1 MNNHLTKGHVLEVLL
16 IFALPYLLAS
26 FLQSFYGMADLYI
39 VGQFNGADIISA
51 VSIGS
56 QFMHLIT
63 VIIIGMAMGQQLE

>member
-1 MNNHLTKGHVLEVLL
+1 MNNHLTKGHVLKVLL

>member
-39 VGQFNGADIISA
+39 VG
-51 VSIGS
+51 
-56 QFMHLIT
+56 
-63 VIIIGMAMGQQLE
+63 